1 VIRCHRIIE
10 DGQTEAFP
18 GFEDPMQ
25 VTATIT
31 HPEFSGDSHD
41 VIFINVLNEAQ
52 RWNDLND
59 WNKLSWVAVSDVPD
73 MTQAENGGWCAASVV
88 SWSDLFTSKK
98 HALSL

>member
-1 VIRCHRIIE
+1 MIRCHRIIE

-25 VTATIT
+25 VTATVT

-52 RWNDLND
+52 RWNV
-59 WNKLSWVAVSDVPD
+59 WNNW
-73 MTQAENGGWCAASVV
+73 NG
-88 SWSDLFTSKK
+88 LI
-98 HALSL
+98 L